1 MIPVNALLLVDLED
15 LSQKEAGER
24 KGVFSGTVCRTLL
37 DHLLAEGDGCQG
49 DGLDNVDCRD
59 SFRILEDDI
68 VRVRGWNRLSKII
81 TCVSTAFRG
90 TSEFYV

>member
-15 LSQKEAGER
+15 LSQKEAGDR
-24 KGVFSGTVCRTLL
+24 MGVSSGTVCRARL
-37 DHLLAEGDGCQG
+37 DHLLAEVDGRQG
-49 DGLDNVDCRD
+49 DGLENTDYCD
-59 SFRILEDDI
+59 FIRILEDDI